1 MTRANVVDTRR
12 TFTIADL
19 NAEIDGEPR
28 ILDVTLAIS
37 LGMRQP
43 LNVRQTIKGN
53 LAEISMHGEVFTQ
66 AVKTTSKGGRPS
78 VAYYLNEPQ
87 ALLICMWSNTEKA
100 AAVRKALIEVFM
112 EYRRGKIGKPI
123 HIREHDRRTS
133 TKVDDAIKLKRNIDR
148 LETVADTIAPKPQN
162 VCAMIIDG
170 EPVWVDINKYDG
182 AGRAV
187 VLEHDGRVR
196 IQDVEPEM
204 INFKPF
210 GARTALGQRFKSPFG
225 GTARNSVAVIGMV
238 IGSERTATH
247 HTDAKQI
254 EHEPVKKIALEPQYR
269 GKRIKFRDKI
279 LQLIDETNL
288 SNRQIAQVTG
298 ATYQTVTHWRRWR
311 DDRVSA

>member
-1 MTRANVVDTRR
+1 MEQARNSYITPFNFEQHHVRVVVENNEPWFIGKDVCAALGLSNHKQALTR
-12 TFTIADL
+12 L
-19 NAEIDGEPR
+19 NSDEKKGVIVSDPLGKNRQNATGVNEPGIYR
-28 ILDVTLAIS
+28 L
-37 LGMRQP
+37 
-43 LNVRQTIKGN
+43 
-53 LAEISMHGEVFTQ
+53 VFTSRVD
-66 AVKTTSKGGRPS
+66 AAERFKRWLAHEVLPAIRKTGSYVDK
-78 VAYYLNEPQ
+78 
-87 ALLICMWSNTEKA
+87 
-100 AAVRKALIEVFM
+100 
-112 EYRRGKIGKPI
+112 KPV
-123 HIREHDRRTS
+123 HVREHDRRTS

-162 VCAMIIDG
+162 VCAMIVDG
-170 EPVWVDINKYDG
+170 EHVWVDINKYDG

-196 IQDVEPEM
+196 IQDVEPEV

-238 IGSERTATH
+238 IGAERPAEQP
-247 HTDAKQI
+247 AAPVQI

>member
-1 MTRANVVDTRR
+1 MTRAAAFDIRR

-28 ILDVTLAIS
+28 INDLRLGEGLGFARPRVIRELVTRNKEELNTYGSLA
-37 LGMRQP
+37 
-43 LNVRQTIKGN
+43 VR
-53 LAEISMHGEVFTQ
+53 HGKSRGQLFTE
-66 AVKTTSKGGRPS
+66 
-78 VAYYLNEPQ
+78 YFLNEGQ
-87 ALLICMWSNTEKA
+87 ALLICMFAKTVAA
-100 AAVRKALIEVFM
+100 AAVRKALIDVFM
-112 EYRRGKIGKPI
+112 EYRRGKIEKPV
-123 HIREHDRRTS
+123 HVREHDRRTS
-133 TKVDDAIKLKRNIDR
+133 TKIDDAIKLKRNIDR

-162 VCAMIIDG
+162 MCAMVIDG

-196 IQDVEPEM
+196 IQDVEPEV

-238 IGSERTATH
+238 IGAEKPAIQN
-247 HTDAKQI
+247 AAAVQI
-254 EHEPVKKIALEPQYR
+254 EHEPVKQVALEPQYR

>member
-1 MTRANVVDTRR
+1 MTRANAVDTRR

-19 NAEIDGEPR
+19 NTEIDAEPR
-28 ILDVTLAIS
+28 IADKLLAQS
-37 LGMRQP
+37 LGYARHYKIRELITRNEAELSTYGSLP
-43 LNVRQTIKGN
+43 LRRGQSRGQ
-53 LAEISMHGEVFTQ
+53 SFTE
-66 AVKTTSKGGRPS
+66 
-78 VAYYLNEPQ
+78 YFLNEGQ
-87 ALLICMWSNTEKA
+87 ALLICMFAKTVAA
-100 AAVRKALIEVFM
+100 AAVRKALIDVFM
-112 EYRRGKIGKPI
+112 EYRRGKIGKPV
-123 HIREHDRRTS
+123 HVREHDRRTS
-133 TKVDDAIKLKRNIDR
+133 TKIDDAIKLKRNIDR

-196 IQDVEPEM
+196 IQDVEPEV

-210 GARTALGQRFKSPFG
+210 GARTALGQRFESPFG

-238 IGSERTATH
+238 IETERTATH

-254 EHEPVKKIALEPQYR
+254 EHEPVKKISLEPQYR
-269 GKRIKFRDKI
+269 GKRVKFRDKI

>member
-1 MTRANVVDTRR
+1 
-12 TFTIADL
+12 
-19 NAEIDGEPR
+19 
-28 ILDVTLAIS
+28 
-37 LGMRQP
+37 
-43 LNVRQTIKGN
+43 
-53 LAEISMHGEVFTQ
+53 
-66 AVKTTSKGGRPS
+66 
-78 VAYYLNEPQ
+78 
-87 ALLICMWSNTEKA
+87 
-100 AAVRKALIEVFM
+100 
-112 EYRRGKIGKPI
+112 
-123 HIREHDRRTS
+123 
-133 TKVDDAIKLKRNIDR
+133 
-148 LETVADTIAPKPQN
+148 
-162 VCAMIIDG
+162 DG

-196 IQDVEPEM
+196 IQDVEPEV

-238 IGSERTATH
+238 IGAEKPDIQNATAV
-247 HTDAKQI
+247 QI

-279 LQLIDETNL
+279 LQLINETNL

>member
-1 MTRANVVDTRR
+1 MEQAARIDSRR

-28 ILDVTLAIS
+28 ILDVTLATS

-100 AAVRKALIEVFM
+100 AAVRKALIDVFM
-112 EYRRGKIGKPI
+112 EYRCGKLEKPVAVRA
-123 HIREHDRRTS
+123 HGRRTS
-133 TKVDDAIKLKRNIDR
+133 TKIDDAIKLKRNIDR

-162 VCAMIIDG
+162 ACAMIIDG

-187 VLEHDGRVR
+187 VIEHDGRIR
-196 IQDVEPEM
+196 IQDVEPEV

-238 IGSERTATH
+238 IGAERPAIQDTAPV
-247 HTDAKQI
+247 QI

>member
-1 MTRANVVDTRR
+1 MSQAAKIHTRKLIS
-12 TFTIADL
+12 IADL
-19 NAEIDGEPR
+19 NTDIDNEPR
-28 ILDVTLAIS
+28 VQDIFLATTLGFARPRVIRELVTRNKEELNTYGSLA
-37 LGMRQP
+37 
-43 LNVRQTIKGN
+43 VR
-53 LAEISMHGEVFTQ
+53 HGKSRGQSFTE
-66 AVKTTSKGGRPS
+66 
-78 VAYYLNEPQ
+78 YFLNEGQ
-87 ALLICMWSNTEKA
+87 ALLICMFAKTVAA
-100 AAVRKALIEVFM
+100 AAVRKALIDVFM
-112 EYRRGKIGKPI
+112 EYRRGKIEKPV
-123 HIREHDRRTS
+123 RVCAHDRRTS

-187 VLEHDGRVR
+187 VIEHDGRVR
-196 IQDVEPEM
+196 IQDVEPEV

-238 IGSERTATH
+238 IGTERTATH

>member
-1 MTRANVVDTRR
+1 MTRALNSISNFLFEENCIRATVDGDTPW
-12 TFTIADL
+12 FVAKDIASALGIEWRGSDWL
-19 NAEIDGEPR
+19 AAEVLP
-28 ILDVTLAIS
+28 AI
-37 LGMRQP
+37 R
-43 LNVRQTIKGN
+43 
-53 LAEISMHGEVFTQ
+53 
-66 AVKTTSKGGRPS
+66 KTGSYIAK
-78 VAYYLNEPQ
+78 
-87 ALLICMWSNTEKA
+87 
-100 AAVRKALIEVFM
+100 
-112 EYRRGKIGKPI
+112 KPI
-123 HIREHDRRTS
+123 HVRKHDRRTS
-133 TKVDDAIKLKRNIDR
+133 TKIDDAIKLKRNIDR

-162 VCAMIIDG
+162 ACAMIIDG
-170 EPVWVDINKYDG
+170 EPVWVDINKYHG

-187 VLEHDGRVR
+187 VIEHDGRIR
-196 IQDVEPEM
+196 IQDVEPEV

-238 IGSERTATH
+238 IGAERPAIQDTAPV
-247 HTDAKQI
+247 QI

>member
-1 MTRANVVDTRR
+1 MFA
-12 TFTIADL
+12 
-19 NAEIDGEPR
+19 
-28 ILDVTLAIS
+28 
-37 LGMRQP
+37 
-43 LNVRQTIKGN
+43 
-53 LAEISMHGEVFTQ
+53 
-66 AVKTTSKGGRPS
+66 KT
-78 VAYYLNEPQ
+78 VA
-87 ALLICMWSNTEKA
+87 A

-112 EYRRGKIGKPI
+112 EYRRGKIVKPI
-123 HIREHDRRTS
+123 HVRKHDRRTS
-133 TKVDDAIKLKRNIDR
+133 TKIDDAIRLRTNIDR

-162 VCAMIIDG
+162 MCAMVIDG

-196 IQDVEPEM
+196 IQDVEPEV

-238 IGSERTATH
+238 IGAEKPAVLNEASV
-247 HTDAKQI
+247 QI

>member
-1 MTRANVVDTRR
+1 M
-12 TFTIADL
+12 
-19 NAEIDGEPR
+19 
-28 ILDVTLAIS
+28 
-37 LGMRQP
+37 
-43 LNVRQTIKGN
+43 
-53 LAEISMHGEVFTQ
+53 
-66 AVKTTSKGGRPS
+66 
-78 VAYYLNEPQ
+78 NEGQ
-87 ALLICMWSNTEKA
+87 ALLICMFAKTIA
-100 AAVRKALIEVFM
+100 ASAVRKALIDVFM
-112 EYRRGKIGKPI
+112 EYRRGKISKPV
-123 HIREHDRRTS
+123 HVREHDRRTS
-133 TKVDDAIKLKRNIDR
+133 TKINDAIKLKRNIDR

-182 AGRAV
+182 SGRAV

-196 IQDVEPEM
+196 IQNIEAEYLG
-204 INFKPF
+204 FKPF

-238 IGSERTATH
+238 IGAEKPVTH
-247 HTDAKQI
+247 HAEAVQI

>member
-1 MTRANVVDTRR
+1 MCRLIGCGNTCDEPNPRQKNGPMTRALNSISNFLFEENCIRATVDGDTPW
-12 TFTIADL
+12 FVAKDIASALGIEWRGSDWL
-19 NAEIDGEPR
+19 AAEVLP
-28 ILDVTLAIS
+28 AI
-37 LGMRQP
+37 R
-43 LNVRQTIKGN
+43 
-53 LAEISMHGEVFTQ
+53 
-66 AVKTTSKGGRPS
+66 KTGSYIAK
-78 VAYYLNEPQ
+78 
-87 ALLICMWSNTEKA
+87 
-100 AAVRKALIEVFM
+100 
-112 EYRRGKIGKPI
+112 KPI
-123 HIREHDRRTS
+123 HVRKHDRRTS
-133 TKVDDAIKLKRNIDR
+133 TKIDDAIKLKRNIDR

-162 VCAMIIDG
+162 ACAMIIDG
-170 EPVWVDINKYDG
+170 EPVWVDINKYHG

-187 VLEHDGRVR
+187 VIEHDGRIR
-196 IQDVEPEM
+196 IQDVEPEV

-238 IGSERTATH
+238 IGAERPAIQDTAPV
-247 HTDAKQI
+247 QI

>member
-1 MTRANVVDTRR
+1 MTRANAIDTRR

-19 NAEIDGEPR
+19 NTEIDGEPR
-28 ILDVTLAIS
+28 INDLRLGEALGFARPRVIRELVTRNKEELITYGSLAA
-37 LGMRQP
+37 R
-43 LNVRQTIKGN
+43 
-53 LAEISMHGEVFTQ
+53 HGKSRGQSFTE
-66 AVKTTSKGGRPS
+66 
-78 VAYYLNEPQ
+78 YFLNEGQ
-87 ALLICMWSNTEKA
+87 ALLICMFAKTIAA
-100 AAVRKALIEVFM
+100 AAVRKALIDVFM
-112 EYRRGKIGKPI
+112 EYRRGKIEKPVNV
-123 HIREHDRRTS
+123 RAHDRRTS

-148 LETVADTIAPKPQN
+148 LETVADTIAPRPQN

-182 AGRAV
+182 SGRAV

-196 IQDVEPEM
+196 IQDVEPEV

-238 IGSERTATH
+238 IGAERPAEQP
-247 HTDAKQI
+247 AAPVQI
-254 EHEPVKKIALEPQYR
+254 EHEPVRKIALEPQYR

>member
-1 MTRANVVDTRR
+1 MTRADTINNRR
-12 TFTIADL
+12 SFTIADL
-19 NAEIDGEPR
+19 NTNIDDEPR
-28 ILDVTLAIS
+28 ILDLTLATN
-37 LGMRQP
+37 LGMAAPR
-43 LNVRQTIKGN
+43 NIRGKIVAN
-53 LAEISMHGEVFTQ
+53 YNEISMHGMVCTETVQ
-66 AVKTTSKGGRPS
+66 TTSKGGRPT

-87 ALLICMWSNTEKA
+87 ALLICMWSNTDKA
-100 AAVRKALIEVFM
+100 VAVRKALIDVFM
-112 EYRRGKIGKPI
+112 EYRRGKFEKPVSV
-123 HIREHDRRTS
+123 RAHDRRTS

-162 VCAMIIDG
+162 ACAMIIDG

-196 IQDVEPEM
+196 IQDVEPEV

-238 IGSERTATH
+238 IGAEKPAMQNEASV
-247 HTDAKQI
+247 QI
-254 EHEPVKKIALEPQYR
+254 EHEPLKKIALEPQYR